1 MSSLSK
7 ACFIFILAVLGSGCT
22 TNPPSATVGEAVI
35 QSVLPDPQ
43 ASSHWRLDSAWQG
56 GGLGG
61 SVLRGASIEHVI
73 RQVDNRLP
81 ASISASTSGLDVR
94 SHRRATLTPK
104 LRNYSTVGNDEA
116 VGRAWRKYCHHQ
128 LDMTA
133 EDYAVMRLSSVP
145 RTVLERGCHPQSLLK

>member
-7 ACFIFILAVLGSGCT
+7 ACFIFILAVLGTGCRS
-22 TNPPSATVGEAVI
+22 NPPFATVSEAVI

-43 ASSHWRLDSAWQG
+43 AATPWRLDSAWQG
-56 GGLGG
+56 GSLGG

-81 ASISASTSGLDVR
+81 DSASASGLDVT
-94 SHRRATLTPK
+94 SNRRATLTPK

-116 VGRAWRKYCHHQ
+116 VERAWRKYCHHQ

-133 EDYAVMRLSSVP
+133 EDYAVMRRNPVP
-145 RTVLERGCHPQSLLK
+145 RTVLHHGCHPQSLLK

>member
-7 ACFIFILAVLGSGCT
+7 SCFILILAVLGTGCSS
-22 TNPPSATVGEAVI
+22 NRPSATVSEAVI
-35 QSVLPDPQ
+35 QSVLPSPQ
-43 ASSHWRLDSAWQG
+43 AATPWRLHSAWQG

-81 ASISASTSGLDVR
+81 DSASTSGLDVR

-104 LRNYSTVGNDEA
+104 LRNYLTVGNNEA
-116 VGRAWRKYCHHQ
+116 VERAWRKYCHHQ

-133 EDYAVMRLSSVP
+133 EDYAVMRRSSVP
-145 RTVLERGCHPQSLLK
+145 RTVRQHGCHPQSLLK